1 VRRSYFSTNFGARH
15 GSHVIPTS
23 LSVAAFCGFLLVV
36 FLIVDSGAPE
46 VARAMLILGWWL
58 LPITLFHLVPLSLDA
73 LAWREL
79 LPASSRPGVFYVVWN
94 RWIRESINALLP
106 VAGVGGEIAGARLVH
121 RRGVPGAKAAAAM
134 VVDITVGVATQ
145 LVFVVAGVTVL
156 AARSSTHAVVAVAW
170 ATLMG
175 IAVFVAAI
183 ATFVLVQHR
192 SMFVVLAK
200 LARRVAPEKWLSGL
214 TDSAPAVDE
223 AVVAT
228 YRRSL
233 VLLRA
238 NLLRLA
244 GWAVGAGEIWLVMH
258 FLSRPFSVTDAFVLE
273 SLGSGVRA
281 AAFMVPGALGA
292 QEGGLVLFGAL
303 FGLPADIALAISL
316 TKRVRELGL
325 GVPGLIAWQWVEGR
339 YLLRRGDDQRSKTP
353 IDGAIYRDDP
363 VAGDSTR
370 GGKPSASRK
379 SARRVW

>member
-1 VRRSYFSTNFGARH
+1 VRRSYFSTNFGAGQART
-15 GSHVIPTS
+15 GSHVIPTT
-23 LSVAAFCGFLLVV
+23 LIVAAFCGFLLFV

-46 VARAMLILGWWL
+46 VARAMRILGWWL
-58 LPITLFHLVPLSLDA
+58 LPITLFHLVPLSFDA
-73 LAWREL
+73 LSWREL
-79 LPASSRPGVFYVVWN
+79 MPASSRPGVFYAVFN

-106 VAGVGGEIAGARLVH
+106 VAGVGGDIAGARLVH

-134 VVDITVGVATQ
+134 VVDLTIGVATQ
-145 LVFVVAGVTVL
+145 LIFVVAGVTLL
-156 AARSSTHAVVAVAW
+156 AVRSSAHAAVSVAW
-170 ATLMG
+170 AMLMG
-175 IAVFVAAI
+175 IAVFLAAI

-228 YRRSL
+228 YRRGFA
-233 VLLRA
+233 LLRA

-244 GWAVGAGEIWLVMH
+244 GWATGAGETWLVMH

-292 QEGGLVLFGAL
+292 QEGGFVLFGAL
-303 FGLPADIALAISL
+303 FGLPAGIALAISL

-325 GVPGLIAWQWVEGR
+325 GVPGLVVWQWVEGR
-339 YLLRRGDDQRSKTP
+339 YLLRCGDDQRSET
-353 IDGAIYRDDP
+353 
-363 VAGDSTR
+363 AG
-370 GGKPSASRK
+370 
-379 SARRVW
+379 